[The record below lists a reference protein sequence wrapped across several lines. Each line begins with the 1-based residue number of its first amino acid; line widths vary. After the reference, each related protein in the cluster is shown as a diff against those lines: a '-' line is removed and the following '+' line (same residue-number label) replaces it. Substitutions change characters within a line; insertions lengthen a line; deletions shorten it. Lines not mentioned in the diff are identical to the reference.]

1 MIFYDCPTAPSPRR
15 ARMLIAEKQVDV
27 ETRQLDLRAGE
38 HLQPEFL
45 AINPRGTVPVL
56 VTDAGTTLTEN
67 LGIAAFLEAA
77 FTDIPM
83 MGRTPDETGEI
94 WMWTMICE
102 QQGGL
107 PMSEA
112 LRNASPAL
120 KNRALPGP
128 VPYAQIPELAE
139 RGRARLSAFFDLLED
154 RLAGRNWLA
163 GDSFSLADLTGY
175 VFVDYSRVVKMG
187 LPDTH
192 KSARAWFDRVASR
205 PSAQL

>member
-15 ARMLIAEKQVDV
+15 ARMLIAEKEVRL
-27 ETRQLDLRAGE
+27 ETRSINLRAGE
-38 HLQPEFL
+38 HLKPDFL

-56 VTDAGTTLTEN
+56 VTDTGTVLTEN

-77 FTDIPM
+77 FPEIPM

-94 WMWTMICE
+94 WMWTTICE

-139 RGRARLSAFFDLLED
+139 RGRARLAAFFDLLED
-154 RLAGRNWLA
+154 RLTGRDWLA
-163 GDSFSLADLTGY
+163 GDGFSLADLTGY
-175 VFVDYSRVVKMG
+175 VFVDYSRVVKMQ
-187 LPDTH
+187 LPASH
-192 KSARAWFDRVASR
+192 KAALAWFDRVASR